1 MAETQWRIRDAT
13 HADLPALAALMAE
26 APLLRRYATS
36 HEQAL
41 EVLRQAHAEG
51 DVLLV
56 LRAAAAPAV
65 AGLAWVIFTRAFD
78 HAAYLRL
85 LLVAEGSQSA
95 GAGRQLM
102 AEVEAR
108 ASERAKHLYF
118 MVTCD
123 NTRARSFYE
132 RLGFHAVGE
141 LPAHVRPDVD
151 EVLYHKP
158 LR

>member
-1 MAETQWRIRDAT
+1 
-13 HADLPALAALMAE
+13 MAE

-41 EVLRQAHAEG
+41 EVLRQAYAER

-56 LRAAAAPAV
+56 AHAALAPAV

-85 LLVAEGSQSA
+85 LLVAEGSQNT
-95 GAGRQLM
+95 GAGQHLM
-102 AEVEAR
+102 AEVEVRAR
-108 ASERAKHLYF
+108 ARARHLYF
-118 MVTCD
+118 MVTRD
-123 NTRARSFYE
+123 NTGARRFYE
-132 RLGFHAVGE
+132 RLGFRTVGD

>member
-1 MAETQWRIRDAT
+1 
-13 HADLPALAALMAE
+13 MAE
-26 APLLRRYATS
+26 AALLRRYATS

-41 EVLRQAHAEG
+41 EVLWQAYAER

-56 LRAAAAPAV
+56 LHAAAAPAV

-85 LLVAEGSQSA
+85 LLVAEGWQGA
-95 GAGRQLM
+95 GAGQQLM
-102 AEVEAR
+102 AAVEERAR
-108 ASERAKHLYF
+108 AQARHLYF

-123 NTRARSFYE
+123 NTGARRFYE
-132 RLGFHAVGE
+132 RLGFRAVGD

-158 LR
+158 LQ